1 MLHRT
6 IVMRHPTALVRATP
20 ANPAKTL
27 ARHLL

>member
-6 IVMRHPTALVRATP
+6 IVMHHPTAVVHVVP